1 MRNFRERY
9 WRYSLFVLILGLG
22 ITICIELTPFLGGL
36 LGAATIYVLLRRQMQ
51 VLTACRR
58 WRRSLAASLLLA
70 EAVLCFL
77 VPISLIVWMV
87 VNQVQDITLRP
98 DLIITP
104 LKHIA
109 ALIHEKTGYNLWQEE
124 NISSMIGMIPKLG
137 QWVVS
142 SIFDFGVNI
151 VVLLFVLYF
160 MLIGGRRM
168 EEYCRE
174 ILPFDSSVSG
184 SVMREVH
191 MIVRSNA
198 IGIPLLAAVQ
208 GVVAYL
214 GYLLFGA
221 PSPLFWG
228 VLTCLATIIP
238 IVGTALVWL
247 PLALYMGLE
256 GNWGPAVGLALYGT
270 LVVTSITS
278 CGSSCRNAWPTPIRS
293 SPSSAFSSAFRSSG
307 SWVSSSDRCCWPCSF
322 SASICS
328 NANTSTANPTASFSC
343 LAAATGRRGRRSTG
357 FWRKVVRMTFFLE
370 IFGRKV
376 VSSYRFI
383 TFVIRITLNFGIR
396 T

>member
-51 VLTACRR
+51 VLTACRRWRRNKTGAGAAARR

-160 MLIGGRRM
+160 MLIGG
-168 EEYCRE
+168 
-174 ILPFDSSVSG
+174 LTTP
-184 SVMREVH
+184 
-191 MIVRSNA
+191 
-198 IGIPLLAAVQ
+198 
-208 GVVAYL
+208 
-214 GYLLFGA
+214 GA
-221 PSPLFWG
+221 P
-228 VLTCLATIIP
+228 
-238 IVGTALVWL
+238 
-247 PLALYMGLE
+247 
-256 GNWGPAVGLALYGT
+256 
-270 LVVTSITS
+270 
-278 CGSSCRNAWPTPIRS
+278 
-293 SPSSAFSSAFRSSG
+293 
-307 SWVSSSDRCCWPCSF
+307 
-322 SASICS
+322 
-328 NANTSTANPTASFSC
+328 
-343 LAAATGRRGRRSTG
+343 AA
-357 FWRKVVRMTFFLE
+357 
-370 IFGRKV
+370 
-376 VSSYRFI
+376 
-383 TFVIRITLNFGIR
+383 
-396 T
+396 

>member
-58 WRRSLAASLLLA
+58 WPAQSCRLAAAGRGSAL
-70 EAVLCFL
+70 FSG
-77 VPISLIVWMV
+77 PH
-87 VNQVQDITLRP
+87 QP
-98 DLIITP
+98 DRLDGGQSGAGHHAPARSIITP

-198 IGIPLLAAVQ
+198 IGIPLLAVVQ
-208 GVVAYL
+208 GVVAYI
-214 GYLLFGA
+214 GYLIFGA

-228 VLTCLATIIP
+228 VLTCFATIIP
-238 IVGTALVWL
+238 IFGTALVWL
-247 PLALYMGLE
+247 PLAGYMALAGE
-256 GNWGPAVGLALYGT
+256 WGPPWG
-270 LVVTSITS
+270 
-278 CGSSCRNAWPTPIRS
+278 
-293 SPSSAFSSAFRSSG
+293 
-307 SWVSSSDRCCWPCSF
+307 
-322 SASICS
+322 
-328 NANTSTANPTASFSC
+328 
-343 LAAATGRRGRRSTG
+343 
-357 FWRKVVRMTFFLE
+357 
-370 IFGRKV
+370 
-376 VSSYRFI
+376 
-383 TFVIRITLNFGIR
+383 
-396 T
+396 